1 MHCLMNEH
9 SFIINDIMARITDLK
24 RIERLKQSTM
34 KLVVEKGFGG
44 ASAILIAKDA
54 GVASGY
60 FYMHYKGKKEMVNSL
75 LQEVYHEM
83 FTKFQELS
91 LQGQTFSVITENMI
105 RNFIELAN
113 SNPVKIKFLY
123 VLTHD
128 YSFVVDPSIKENI
141 FQLLIQLKNLGHES
155 GELDQ
160 KISEDDLYQILIMNV
175 LQTINLAFRKQ
186 KGKNSFKNQAMEHL
200 IYLTGKVLR

>member
-1 MHCLMNEH
+1 
-9 SFIINDIMARITDLK
+9 MARITDLK

-60 FYMHYKGKKEMVNSL
+60 FYRHYKGKKEMVNSL
-75 LQEVYHEM
+75 LHDVYQEM
-83 FTKFQELS
+83 FTKFTELS
-91 LQGQTFSVITENMI
+91 LQGLAFTDITENMI
-105 RNFIELAN
+105 RSFIGLAN
-113 SNPVKIKFLY
+113 ANPIKIKFLY

-141 FQLLIQLKNLGHES
+141 FRLLIQLKELGHKT
-155 GELDQ
+155 GELD
-160 KISEDDLYQILIMNV
+160 KEINEDDLYQILIMNV
-175 LQTINLAFRKQ
+175 LQTINLTFRKQ
-186 KGKNSFKNQAMEHL
+186 KRKNLFKPQDTEHL
-200 IYLTGKVLR
+200 IYLTGKILR

>member
-1 MHCLMNEH
+1 
-9 SFIINDIMARITDLK
+9 
-24 RIERLKQSTM
+24 M

-54 GVASGY
+54 GVAAGY

-75 LQEVYHEM
+75 LQNVYQEM
-83 FTKFQELS
+83 FVKFEELNS
-91 LQGQTFSVITENMI
+91 QGLTFSVITENMI

-113 SNPVKIKFLY
+113 ANPVKIKFLY

-128 YSFVVDPSIKENI
+128 YSFVVDPSMRENI
-141 FQLLIQLKNLGHES
+141 TQLLIHLKNLGHES
-155 GELDQ
+155 GELD
-160 KISEDDLYQILIMNV
+160 KEINEDDLHQILIMNV

-186 KGKNSFKNQAMEHL
+186 KGKNSFKNQATEHL
-200 IYLTGKVLR
+200 IYLTGKVLK

>member
-1 MHCLMNEH
+1 
-9 SFIINDIMARITDLK
+9 MARITDLK

-54 GVASGY
+54 GVAAGY

-83 FTKFQELS
+83 FTKFEELS
-91 LQGQTFSVITENMI
+91 LQRLTFSMITENMI

-113 SNPVKIKFLY
+113 ANPVKIKFLY

-128 YSFVVDPSIKENI
+128 YSFVVDPSIKESI

-155 GELDQ
+155 GELD
-160 KISEDDLYQILIMNV
+160 KEINEDDLYQILIMNV

-186 KGKNSFKNQAMEHL
+186 KGKNSFKNQATEHL
-200 IYLTGKVLR
+200 IYLTGKVLK

>member
-1 MHCLMNEH
+1 MNEH
-9 SFIINDIMARITDLK
+9 SFIINGIMARITDLK

-54 GVASGY
+54 GVAAGY
-60 FYMHYKGKKEMVNSL
+60 FYRYYKGKKEMVNSL
-75 LQEVYHEM
+75 LQDVYQEM

-91 LQGQTFSVITENMI
+91 LQGLTFSVITENMI
-105 RNFIELAN
+105 RDFIELAN
-113 SNPVKIKFLY
+113 ANPVKIKFLY

-141 FQLLIQLKNLGHES
+141 FQLLIQLKNLGHEI
-155 GELDQ
+155 GELDRE
-160 KISEDDLYQILIMNV
+160 INEEDLYQILIMNV
-175 LQTINLAFRKQ
+175 LQTINLVFKKQ
-186 KGKNSFKNQAMEHL
+186 KGKNSFKNQATEHL

>member
-1 MHCLMNEH
+1 MNEH
-9 SFIINDIMARITDLK
+9 SFIINGNMARITDLK

-54 GVASGY
+54 SVAAGY

-83 FTKFQELS
+83 FTKFEELS
-91 LQGQTFSVITENMI
+91 LQGLTFSVITENMI

-113 SNPVKIKFLY
+113 ANPVKIKFLY

-128 YSFVVDPSIKENI
+128 YSFVVDPSIKESI
-141 FQLLIQLKNLGHES
+141 FRLLIQLKNLGHES
-155 GELDQ
+155 GELD
-160 KISEDDLYQILIMNV
+160 KEINEDDLYQILIMNV
-175 LQTINLAFRKQ
+175 LQTINLTFRKQ
-186 KGKNSFKNQAMEHL
+186 KRKNLFKQQDTEHL
-200 IYLTGKVLR
+200 IYLTGKILR

>member
-1 MHCLMNEH
+1 MNEH

-54 GVASGY
+54 GVAAGY
-60 FYMHYKGKKEMVNSL
+60 FYRHYKGKKEMVNSL
-75 LQEVYHEM
+75 LQDVYQEM

-91 LQGQTFSVITENMI
+91 LKGLTFSAITENMI

-113 SNPVKIKFLY
+113 ANPVKIKFLY

-141 FQLLIQLKNLGHES
+141 FHLLIQLKNLGHES
-155 GELDQ
+155 GELD
-160 KISEDDLYQILIMNV
+160 KEINEDDLYQILIMNV
-175 LQTINLAFRKQ
+175 LQTINLGFRKQ
-186 KGKNSFKNQAMEHL
+186 KGKNSFKNPATEHL
-200 IYLTGKVLR
+200 VYLTGKVLR

>member
-1 MHCLMNEH
+1 
-9 SFIINDIMARITDLK
+9 
-24 RIERLKQSTM
+24 M

-54 GVASGY
+54 GVAAGY
-60 FYMHYKGKKEMVNSL
+60 FYRHYKGKKEMVNSL
-75 LQEVYHEM
+75 LQDVYQEM

-91 LQGQTFSVITENMI
+91 LKGLTFSVITENMI

-113 SNPVKIKFLY
+113 ANPIKIKFLY

-141 FQLLIQLKNLGHES
+141 FRLLIQLKNLGHES
-155 GELDQ
+155 GELD
-160 KISEDDLYQILIMNV
+160 KEINEDDLYQILIMNV
-175 LQTINLAFRKQ
+175 LQTINLTFRKQ
-186 KGKNSFKNQAMEHL
+186 KRKNSFKPQDTEHL
-200 IYLTGKVLR
+200 IYLTGKILR

>member
-1 MHCLMNEH
+1 
-9 SFIINDIMARITDLK
+9 MARITDLK

-54 GVASGY
+54 GVAAGY

-83 FTKFQELS
+83 FTKFEELS
-91 LQGQTFSVITENMI
+91 LQRLTFSMITENMI

-113 SNPVKIKFLY
+113 ANPVKIKFLY

-128 YSFVVDPSIKENI
+128 YSFVVDPSIKESI

-155 GELDQ
+155 GELD
-160 KISEDDLYQILIMNV
+160 KEINEDDLYQILIMNV
-175 LQTINLAFRKQ
+175 IQTINLAFRKQ
-186 KGKNSFKNQAMEHL
+186 KGKNSFKNQATEHL

>member
-1 MHCLMNEH
+1 MNEH
-9 SFIINDIMARITDLK
+9 SFIIYGIMARITDLK

-54 GVASGY
+54 GVAAGY
-60 FYMHYKGKKEMVNSL
+60 FYRHYKGKKEMVNSL
-75 LQEVYHEM
+75 LQDVYQEM

-91 LQGQTFSVITENMI
+91 LKGLTFSAITENMI

-113 SNPVKIKFLY
+113 ANPVKIKFLY

-141 FQLLIQLKNLGHES
+141 FHLLIQLKNLGHES
-155 GELDQ
+155 GELD
-160 KISEDDLYQILIMNV
+160 KEINEDDLYQILIMNV
-175 LQTINLAFRKQ
+175 LQTINLGFRKQ
-186 KGKNSFKNQAMEHL
+186 KGKNSFKNPATEHL
-200 IYLTGKVLR
+200 VYLTGKVLR

>member
-1 MHCLMNEH
+1 MNEH
-9 SFIINDIMARITDLK
+9 SFIINGIMARITDLN

-75 LQEVYHEM
+75 LQEVYQEM
-83 FTKFQELS
+83 FAKFEELS
-91 LQGQTFSVITENMI
+91 LQGLAFSIITEKMI
-105 RNFIELAN
+105 RNFIDLAN
-113 SNPVKIKFLY
+113 TNPVKIKFLY

-128 YSFVVDPSIKENI
+128 YSFVVDPSIRENI
-141 FQLLIQLKNLGHES
+141 TQLLIQLKNLGHES
-155 GELDQ
+155 GELD
-160 KISEDDLYQILIMNV
+160 KEINEDDLHQILIMNV
-175 LQTINLAFRKQ
+175 LQTINLSFKKQ
-186 KGKNSFKNQAMEHL
+186 KRKNSFKNHDTEHL
-200 IYLTGKVLR
+200 IYLTGKVLK

>member
-1 MHCLMNEH
+1 
-9 SFIINDIMARITDLK
+9 MARITDLK

-54 GVASGY
+54 GVAAGY

-83 FTKFQELS
+83 FTKFEELS
-91 LQGQTFSVITENMI
+91 LQRLTFSMITENMI

-113 SNPVKIKFLY
+113 ANPVKIKFLY

-128 YSFVVDPSIKENI
+128 YSFVVDPSIKESI

-155 GELDQ
+155 GELD
-160 KISEDDLYQILIMNV
+160 KEINEDDLYQILIMNV
-175 LQTINLAFRKQ
+175 IQTINLAFRKQ
-186 KGKNSFKNQAMEHL
+186 KGKNTYKNQATEHL

>member
-1 MHCLMNEH
+1 
-9 SFIINDIMARITDLK
+9 MARVTDLK

-54 GVASGY
+54 GVAAGY
-60 FYMHYKGKKEMVNSL
+60 FYRLYKGKKEMVNSL
-75 LQEVYHEM
+75 LQDVYQEM

-91 LQGQTFSVITENMI
+91 LQGLTFSVITENMI

-113 SNPVKIKFLY
+113 ANPVKIKFLY

-128 YSFVVDPSIKENI
+128 YSFVVDSSIKENI
-141 FQLLIQLKNLGHES
+141 FHLLIQLKNLGHES
-155 GELDQ
+155 GELD
-160 KISEDDLYQILIMNV
+160 KEINEDDLYQILIMNV
-175 LQTINLAFRKQ
+175 LQTINLGFRKQ
-186 KGKNSFKNQAMEHL
+186 KGKNSFKNPATEHL
-200 IYLTGKVLR
+200 VYLTGKVLR